1 MSEVLRAVDMAN
13 GAARVAI
20 KIFDKDA
27 FQQNVVMEAFARE
40 CASLQKL
47 ASHDNIVGLID
58 IGRDGDSGCSYVA
71 LEWCDANLLDYL
83 KSHPEPTWDGF
94 YERYGRDILGALC
107 FAYSQDVIHR
117 DIKPQ
122 NILVNAEGRACVTDF
137 GISKFRRYYRPGV
150 TLVASSEERRVGKEC
165 FSCGGSRGRRD

>member
-1 MSEVLRAVDMAN
+1 MAN
-13 GAARVAI
+13 GDARVAI

-83 KSHPEPTWDGF
+83 KSHPEPTWDGL

-107 FAYSQDVIHR
+107 FAYSQAVIHR

-122 NILVNAEGRACVTDF
+122 NILVNR
-137 GISKFRRYYRPGV
+137 
-150 TLVASSEERRVGKEC
+150 SEERRVGKEC
-165 FSCGGSRGRRD
+165 DRTCKFSWSPN

>member
-1 MSEVLRAVDMAN
+1 MAN
-13 GAARVAI
+13 GDARVAI

-83 KSHPEPTWDGF
+83 KSHPEPMWADF
-94 YERYGRDILGALC
+94 YVCYGRGILRGPC
-107 FAYSQDVIHR
+107 FA
-117 DIKPQ
+117 
-122 NILVNAEGRACVTDF
+122 
-137 GISKFRRYYRPGV
+137 
-150 TLVASSEERRVGKEC
+150 SS
-165 FSCGGSRGRRD
+165 

>member
-1 MSEVLRAVDMAN
+1 MAN
-13 GAARVAI
+13 GDARVAI

-83 KSHPEPTWDGF
+83 KSHPEPTWAGF
-94 YERYGRDILGALC
+94 SERYGRDILGALC
-107 FAYSQDVIHR
+107 R
-117 DIKPQ
+117 
-122 NILVNAEGRACVTDF
+122 
-137 GISKFRRYYRPGV
+137 
-150 TLVASSEERRVGKEC
+150 SEERRVGTEC
-165 FSCGGSRGRRD
+165 VRTCRRRGCPGHYK